1 MSKREAISRYS
12 LIIKKLRKHPATFA
26 EIAEYLTSESE
37 LHSYNFTISKRTFLR
52 DREDIHSLYNID
64 IQYDLSRKL
73 YFINHDEK
81 PEFNERILEAFD
93 ILNTLNLSEELL
105 KYVHLEK
112 RKLAGTEYLFDLIY
126 AIKNRLQIR
135 FSYHKFWEDKATQRI
150 VEPFAIKEF
159 KYRWYLLAKD
169 NKDNKVKSFALD
181 RLANVEVT
189 RKPFELPANYN
200 IEESFQHCFGI
211 INPDNAQLQEIVLS
225 FDPIQGKYAKS
236 LPLHESQEVL
246 IDNQNELQIKL
257 KLFVTYDLVKEI
269 LAYGEYVKVIS
280 PDSLVN
286 EIKSILRSTL
296 KQYKEFE

>member
-52 DREDIHSLYNID
+52 DREDIHSLYNVD

-81 PEFNERILEAFD
+81 PDFNERILEAFD
-93 ILNTLNLSEELL
+93 ILNTLKLSEELL

-112 RKLAGTEYLFDLIY
+112 RKSTGTEYLLDLIF
-126 AIKNRLQIR
+126 AMKNKLQIS
-135 FSYHKFWEDKATQRI
+135 FSYHKFWEDKETQRF
-150 VEPFAIKEF
+150 VEPYALKEF

-169 NKDNKVKSFALD
+169 NKDKKVKSFALD

-200 IEESFQHCFGI
+200 IEESFQHSFGI
-211 INPDNAQLQEIVLS
+211 INPDNAQLREIVLS
-225 FDPIQGKYAKS
+225 FDPIQGKYVKS

-246 IDNQNELQIKL
+246 INNQHELQIKL

-269 LAYGEYVKVIS
+269 LAFGEYVKVLS
-280 PDSLVN
+280 PDSLKKQ
-286 EIKSILRSTL
+286 IKSIHRSAL
-296 KQYKEFE
+296 EQYK

>member
-52 DREDIHSLYNID
+52 DREDIYSLYSID

-93 ILNTLNLSEELL
+93 ILNTLNLSEELS

-112 RKLAGTEYLFDLIY
+112 RKSAGTEYLFDLIY

-135 FSYHKFWEDKATQRI
+135 FSYHKFWEDKATQRV
-150 VEPFAIKEF
+150 VEPYALKEF

-169 NKDNKVKSFALD
+169 NKDKKVKSFALD

-189 RKPFELPANYN
+189 RKSFELPANYN
-200 IEESFQHCFGI
+200 IEESFQYCFGI

-225 FDPIQGKYAKS
+225 FDPIQGKYVKS
-236 LPLHESQEVL
+236 LPLHESQEVF
-246 IDNQNELQIKL
+246 IDNQHELQIKL

-269 LAYGEYVKVIS
+269 LAYGEYVKVLS
-280 PDSLVN
+280 PDSLIN

-296 KQYKEFE
+296 KQY

>member
-52 DREDIHSLYNID
+52 DREDIHSLYNVD

-93 ILNTLNLSEELL
+93 ILNTLNLSEELS

-112 RKLAGTEYLFDLIY
+112 RKSTGTEYLLDLIF
-126 AIKNRLQIR
+126 AMKNKLQIR
-135 FSYHKFWEDKATQRI
+135 FSYHKFWEDKETQRF
-150 VEPFAIKEF
+150 VEPYALKEF

-169 NKDNKVKSFALD
+169 NKDKKVKSFALD
-181 RLANVEVT
+181 RFANVEVT
-189 RKPFELPANYN
+189 RKSFELPVNYN
-200 IEESFQHCFGI
+200 IEESFQYCFGI
-211 INPDNAQLQEIVLS
+211 INPDNAQLREIILS
-225 FDPIQGKYAKS
+225 FDPIQGKYVKS

-246 IDNQNELQIKL
+246 INNQHELQIKL

-269 LAYGEYVKVIS
+269 LAFGEYVKVLS
-280 PDSLVN
+280 PDSLKKQ
-286 EIKSILRSTL
+286 IKSIHKSALE
-296 KQYKEFE
+296 QYK